1 MRVFLTGGTGF
12 IGRPL
17 TQSLLARGW
26 QVVALVRNPD
36 SPQAYALAKMG
47 VQCVTGDLT
56 DRESMRTGMIG
67 ADMIIHNAAWYEVGI
82 TKKARALMYA
92 INVTGTDNVLSLAQ
106 ELGVPRTVYVSSTT
120 YYGDSGPEA
129 RDESYRRQ
137 KPYRFYYEQSKSE
150 AHEVALH
157 YQQRGLPLILV
168 CPAHVVGPNDHSI
181 WGYFLRLYLNRMMSP
196 FAWAPSIMNAAVHV
210 NDVGEGI
217 VLAAEKGHNDG
228 TYFLAGDSMSLREVL
243 NIWNT
248 KPGGFKVRFYIPT
261 WLAWTLFALLEPV
274 LRLVGLPAFISRE
287 TVTASMDLNY
297 SSAKAQ
303 HELGWTYQPAK
314 EMWLGIIEE
323 ELVLLAQRG
332 KSSLVSRLK
341 PMD

>member
-56 DRESMRTGMIG
+56 DRESMRTGMTG
-67 ADMIIHNAAWYEVGI
+67 ADIVMHNAAWYEVGI

-217 VLAAEKGHNDG
+217 VLAAEKGDNDG

-274 LRLVGLPAFISRE
+274 LRLAGLPAFISRE